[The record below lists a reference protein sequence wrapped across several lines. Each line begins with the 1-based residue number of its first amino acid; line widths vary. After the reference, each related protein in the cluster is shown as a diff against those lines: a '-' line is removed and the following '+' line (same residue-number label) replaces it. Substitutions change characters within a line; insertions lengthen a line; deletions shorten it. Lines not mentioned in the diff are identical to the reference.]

1 MQRRSL
7 WIAMSALAS
16 SRAWAILDIGDKAPD
31 FSAQG
36 ALAGTVFRFSLAEAL
51 ARGPVVLYFFPAAFS
66 EGCSL
71 EAHEFAEA
79 MPQFEALGATVV
91 GVSADDLET
100 LTRFSVRACQGKF
113 AVVADEQRN
122 IIKSF
127 DAALQTRPDYANRV
141 SYVIVPG
148 GAVVAAYQSL
158 NPMRHVERMLAS
170 VREWRE
176 TRPKP

>member
-1 MQRRSL
+1 MQRRTL
-7 WIAMSALAS
+7 WMAMSALACAPA
-16 SRAWAILDIGDKAPD
+16 RAILDIGDKAPD

-36 ALAGTVFRFSLAEAL
+36 ALAGKVFRFSLAEAL

-79 MPQFEALGATVV
+79 MPRFEALGATVV

-100 LTRFSVRACQGKF
+100 LTRFSVRACQSKF
-113 AVVADEQRN
+113 AVVADERHG

-127 DAALQTRPDYANRV
+127 DAVLQTRPDYANRV

-158 NPMRHVERMLAS
+158 NPMRHVERMLAG
-170 VREWRE
+170 VRDWRE
-176 TRPKP
+176 GKARP